1 MLLSADGS
9 SRYFFGG
16 YLLSAIYCLTLWYA
30 NPLCYKYP

>member
-1 MLLSADGS
+1 MLLGADGS
-9 SRYFFGG
+9 SRYFFCG